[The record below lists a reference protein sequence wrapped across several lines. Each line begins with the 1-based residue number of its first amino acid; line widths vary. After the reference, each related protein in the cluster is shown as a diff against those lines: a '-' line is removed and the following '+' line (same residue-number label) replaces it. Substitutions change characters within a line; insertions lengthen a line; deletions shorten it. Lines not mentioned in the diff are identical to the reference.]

1 MEKLKRIFRNPAS
14 DILFVIG
21 LAIACVIL
29 LNIADLVSRI
39 KAEEESQCAYKYS
52 VRMVF
57 EGYTSNE
64 GNNTLEQCVIEEFDK
79 LNEGNVYITT
89 SNKIDNEIKG
99 NFIYILMESN
109 EKLAFEY
116 IEGGYDEEIICE
128 NALIIGE
135 SLKSYI
141 KEENGYRYIE
151 IGGIRYNVIGVIENN
166 MSGGIDTSLY
176 IIWDTLSDSAKES
189 LLLHQDSLGE
199 IYYESNVGDG
209 IFRETVQKIKDTY
222 GADSHEFK
230 TRNVVDNEN
239 VVYKEANKMLL
250 TIAMFFSIIT
260 CFSVSYIWLLNR
272 KNELAVRMAYGYS
285 TRNMFCLIF
294 GDITRLMVT
303 SLILAV
309 IVQFLYGAIIDRN
322 VLLGAMGLVR
332 IGVIFGGVLLIA
344 LVNTLYT
351 IRKLKG
357 FTAVMVNEEK

>member
-1 MEKLKRIFRNPAS
+1 MIKKIFRNPAS

-39 KAEEESQCAYKYS
+39 KAEEDSQYAYKYS
-52 VRMVF
+52 IKMLLTYSTYNID
-57 EGYTSNE
+57 EK
-64 GNNTLEQCVIEEFDK
+64 TLIQGVIEEFDK
-79 LNEGNVYITT
+79 LNEGNVYINT
-89 SNKIDNEIKG
+89 SKKIDNKIKG

-109 EKLAFEY
+109 EKLAFDY
-116 IEGGYDEEIICE
+116 IEGGYDEEKIYE

-151 IGGIRYNVIGVIENN
+151 IGGIKFNVIGVIENN
-166 MSGGIDTSLY
+166 MSGGVDTSLY
-176 IIWDTLSDSAKES
+176 IIWDTLSNSAKES
-189 LLLHQDSLGE
+189 LLLHKDSLGE

-222 GADSHEFK
+222 GAETHEFK
-230 TRNVVDNEN
+230 TRNVVDDEN
-239 VVYKEANKMLL
+239 VVYMESNKMLL

-285 TRNMFCLIF
+285 VKNMFILLF
-294 GDITRLMVT
+294 MDIIKLMLPSF
-303 SLILAV
+303 SLSV
-309 IVQFLYGAIIDRN
+309 IVQIIYSFIIDRN
-322 VLLGAMGLVR
+322 VLLGDMVLIY
-332 IGVIFGGVLLIA
+332 IGIIFAGMLMITIL
-344 LVNTLYT
+344 NTLYM

-357 FTAVMVNEEK
+357 FKAVMVNKEA